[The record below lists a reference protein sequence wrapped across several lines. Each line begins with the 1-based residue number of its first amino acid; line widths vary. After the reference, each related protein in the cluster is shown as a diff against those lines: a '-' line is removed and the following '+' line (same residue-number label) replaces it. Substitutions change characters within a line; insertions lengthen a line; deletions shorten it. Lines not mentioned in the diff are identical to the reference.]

1 MLWRRPFE
9 FLTVR
14 VLLNKVFPFKIFGRS
29 IVFVCVVGSW
39 CGRSHD
45 LSMFFKMDG
54 LLDRGLRDFFI
65 SFLQVLVISVEIVS

>member
-45 LSMFFKMDG
+45 LSMFFQDG
-54 LLDRGLRDFFI
+54 RVVRSRFERFFY
-65 SFLQVLVISVEIVS
+65 LVFAGVSN